1 MDNAGNLR
9 AIGER
14 PLDTG
19 GRRWSRFQTEHPIP
33 KSCDVRGVR
42 ARFDNN
48 ILYITFPKLITEE
61 PKPTIPPT
69 PTPTSKPEPEPMPEP
84 EEKKLP
90 VPEQKQEP
98 ETQKKEEEK
107 VRDKEKEEKELSSV
121 GHEEKEK
128 EADEAAEAQAQEPAP
143 APEKMGIGF
152 LKGIRRPSQVV
163 VNMFAAVMV
172 LVVIGIYVS
181 YKLSSGGWGEW
192 GKRRIIQYWRGDL

>member
-1 MDNAGNLR
+1 MDNFGNLR

-14 PLDTG
+14 PLDAA
-19 GRRWSRFQTEHPIP
+19 GRRWSRFQTEHSIP
-33 KSCDVRGVR
+33 NSCDVRGVR

-61 PKPTIPPT
+61 PKPTVPPT
-69 PTPTSKPEPEPMPEP
+69 PTPKSLPEPLPEP
-84 EEKKLP
+84 EKKLP

-98 ETQKKEEEK
+98 ETQKKEEEELK
-107 VRDKEKEEKELSSV
+107 EKEKEETETKSV

-128 EADEAAEAQAQEPAP
+128 EADEAAEPAP
-143 APEKMGIGF
+143 APEKIKVGF

-163 VNMFAAVMV
+163 VNVFVAVTV

-181 YKLSSGGWGEW
+181 NKLSRGGWGEW
-192 GKRRIIQYWRGDL
+192 GKSRIVQYWRGDL